1 MFDAEKAAPS
11 RGWFSSALPRLT
23 EWRGRLVQ
31 RWRHF
36 RFRDLQ
42 RGVVLPKPGALG
54 DGAWRA
60 SIGREGERLAA
71 RFLRREGMKILYR
84 NFRAPGG
91 GEVDL
96 VCRENM
102 VLVFVEVKT
111 RTSQAYGRPAEA
123 VSKAKQR
130 LIIRGAIEWLRLLGF
145 PEIAFRFD
153 IVEVTLARDRAPN
166 INLIQGAFRMPGDY
180 RY

>member
-1 MFDAEKAAPS
+1 MFGSDKAAPF
-11 RGWFSSALPRLT
+11 RGWLSSALPRLAA
-23 EWRGRLVQ
+23 WRGQLIQ

-36 RFRDLQ
+36 RYRDLH
-42 RGVVLPKPGALG
+42 REVVLPKPGALG
-54 DGAWRA
+54 DGEWR
-60 SIGREGERLAA
+60 SCIGRVGERLAA
-71 RFLRREGMKILYR
+71 RYLRREGMKILYR

-123 VSKAKQR
+123 VSREKQR

-153 IVEVTLARDRAPN
+153 IVEVTLVRGKAPN
-166 INLIQGAFRMPGDY
+166 LNLIQGAFRMPGDY